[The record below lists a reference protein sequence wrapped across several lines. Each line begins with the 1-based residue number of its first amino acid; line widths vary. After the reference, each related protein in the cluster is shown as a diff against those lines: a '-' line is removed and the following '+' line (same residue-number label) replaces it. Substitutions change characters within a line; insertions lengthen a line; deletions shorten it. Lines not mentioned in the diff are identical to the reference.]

1 MVTREEFAELALT
14 LPETTPGSHFGQ
26 PDFRVR
32 GKIFCGLER
41 TAQRASLKV
50 RKDVQALLIA
60 SRPRAFVP
68 AAGFWGESGWT
79 YVELPRVGR
88 DELRELLLDAWR
100 LIAPAQLVAR
110 HAGNPDAI
118 SGLVISVS
126 PTARSPK
133 RQRSTKKSALEQT
146 ERRSQQRT
154 ETPSKKRARRAKKKR
169 TPRR

>member
-100 LIAPAQLVAR
+100 LIAPA
-110 HAGNPDAI
+110 H
-118 SGLVISVS
+118 LVISVS